1 MKFFDDNRNNFFFF
15 PCNKALQKVSDISLV
30 KIPNKNENVN
40 KTNVLKESFLFS
52 SLNLCYLRMF
62 LTLLN
67 LDILFI
73 IDQSSD
79 ILQHPQNR
87 PTGDRWQK
95 F

>member
-1 MKFFDDNRNNFFFF
+1 MKIFDDNRNNFFSF
-15 PCNKALQKVSDISLV
+15 PCNKAPQKVSDISSV

-52 SLNLCYLRMF
+52 SVKLCYLRVF